1 MSAHTSTFAPPAGW
15 PYFFERHPVLASA
28 VILSR
33 CGWSVRHHAAEVRD
47 MAINV
52 SRAPPN
58 VTTSSGG
65 GYFPP
70 NVTHGIEIDGNEV
83 QCPGASNI
91 GNAFA
96 IILDNRE

>member
-1 MSAHTSTFAPPAGW
+1 MF
-15 PYFFERHPVLASA
+15 PVGLKRIVDGRTYRESIHGLI
-28 VILSR
+28 VI
-33 CGWSVRHHAAEVRD
+33 GHHAAEVRD

-58 VTTSSGG
+58 VSTSSGG

-70 NVTHGIEIDGNEV
+70 NVTHSIEIDGNEV
-83 QCPGASNI
+83 QCPGAGNI